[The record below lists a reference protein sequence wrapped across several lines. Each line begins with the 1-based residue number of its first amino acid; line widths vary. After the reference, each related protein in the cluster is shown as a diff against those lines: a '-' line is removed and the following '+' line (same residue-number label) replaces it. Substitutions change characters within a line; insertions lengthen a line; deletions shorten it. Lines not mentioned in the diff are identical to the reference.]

1 MTDTQT
7 TPLPDDIDE
16 PTDLPSAR
24 LDRAADSLLVDGED
38 RTIGPRPLHEAVHDD
53 ALAARDWG
61 RTRVVRLRRSIE
73 DEPMRAT
80 LYALGIGLVIGL
92 LMAR

>member
-38 RTIGPRPLHEAVHDD
+38 PTIGPRPLHEALRED
-53 ALAARDWG
+53 AGAAREWG
-61 RTRVVRLRRSIE
+61 RVRAVRLRRSIE

-92 LMAR
+92 LMSR

>member
-24 LDRAADSLLVDGED
+24 LDRAADTILVDAEE
-38 RTIGPRPLHEAVHDD
+38 RSIGPRPLHEAVRDD
-53 ALAARDWG
+53 AVAARAWG
-61 RTRVVRLRRSIE
+61 RARAVKLRRSIE